1 MRTWQS
7 DEMAVKSY
15 VSSKPV
21 EELGNVSTVKQEFEY
36 CETAFLINCF
46 HIYMTNFTKHFFLL
60 MTAFILNYQ

>member
-21 EELGNVSTVKQEFEY
+21 EELGHVNTVKQEWEY
-36 CETAFLINCF
+36 CETV
-46 HIYMTNFTKHFFLL
+46 FFNKLL
-60 MTAFILNYQ
+60 PYLYVKFY